1 LHFPEF
7 YAAMSAPVPTI
18 PAGIRV
24 TGKQESPEYFQI
36 LERGKFDPADVVRVM
51 RGEVAGVIFRG
62 AISQATCEQ
71 VKKNFWAN
79 PMLRKRGDAV
89 PAYYLGTYHYAKEL
103 DLYLQEAEATRAAL
117 SEVFAGTENFYAR
130 IMDGIAGVLRAQGV
144 TLRVAEHQGRQAG
157 EFVMRSW
164 SASGN
169 FALAAHDDGAQL
181 TARKQAGFE
190 IQQVVVNPLTAVN
203 LCLENGE
210 GGELVYWNLQPDAAT
225 RRALGVEETGHPY
238 AAELLGD
245 FPRIDLAIRTGD
257 AYFFNGKL
265 VHAVKAQA
273 QAGAHRSTISLL
285 MGFKDPSTA
294 IFWT

>member
-1 LHFPEF
+1 
-7 YAAMSAPVPTI
+7 MSAPVSNL
-18 PAGIRV
+18 PATVRV
-24 TGKQESPEYFQI
+24 TGKQASPDYFRF
-36 LERGKFDPADVVRVM
+36 LERTRFDPADVVRVM

-62 AISQATCEQ
+62 AISQATCDQ

-103 DLYLQEAEATRAAL
+103 DLYLREAEETRAAL
-117 SEVFAGTENFYAR
+117 MEVFAGTENFYAR
-130 IMDGIAGVLRAQGV
+130 IMDGVAGVLRQQGV
-144 TLRVAEHQGRQAG
+144 ALRAAEHQGRRAG

-181 TARKQAGFE
+181 TARRQAGFE
-190 IQQVVVNPLTAVN
+190 IQQAVVNPLAAVN

-210 GGELVYWNLQPDAAT
+210 GGELVYWNVEPDVAT

-238 AAELLGD
+238 AVELLSD
-245 FPRIDLAIRTGD
+245 FPRIELPIRTGD

-265 VHAVKAQA
+265 VHAVKASPPGQ
-273 QAGAHRSTISLL
+273 HRSTISLL
-285 MGFKDPSTA
+285 MGFKDPQTA

>member
-1 LHFPEF
+1 
-7 YAAMSAPVPTI
+7 MSAPVPTTT
-18 PAGIRV
+18 AGVRV
-24 TGKQESPEYFQI
+24 TGHSSPAAYFQI
-36 LERGKFDPADVVRVM
+36 LERTQFDPAEVVRVM

-62 AISQATCEQ
+62 AISAATCDQ

-117 SEVFAGTENFYAR
+117 QEVFAGTENFYAR
-130 IMDGIAGVLRAQGV
+130 IMGGVTEVLRTQGV
-144 TLRVAEHQGRQAG
+144 TMRVAEHQGRRAG

-181 TARKQAGFE
+181 TAKKQAGFE
-190 IQQVVVNPLTAVN
+190 IQQVVVNPLAAVN
-203 LCLENGE
+203 LCLENGD
-210 GGELVYWNLQPDAAT
+210 GGELVYWNVEPDVAT
-225 RRALGVEETGHPY
+225 RKALGVEETGHPY
-238 AAELLGD
+238 AAELLND
-245 FPRIDLAIRTGD
+245 FPRIELPIRTGD

-265 VHAVKAQA
+265 VHAVKASRLGQ
-273 QAGAHRSTISLL
+273 HRSTISLL
-285 MGFKDPSTA
+285 MGFKDPKTA